1 MNPRAPFIVIAA
13 LVAAASPALAE
24 PRQSEKCGPPA
35 QTASAN
41 LRIDNGAVEY
51 DFSKTRD
58 DLFNLFRE
66 NRKESAAG
74 HRTGLTMAR
83 MNYEMQTD
91 VRLRPVA
98 GGYCVELRNVK
109 VALGFPLMKVY
120 VDQRYPVGGCHHQAV
135 LKHENEHVS
144 INRRVLGKHGKEF
157 RARLKAMVER
167 APVLFVVTKEQA
179 REVHIKYLGNETKPI
194 LDAMDRDLRVNHAVI
209 DTEESYQ
216 NLTRLCENW

>member
-13 LVAAASPALAE
+13 LAWAASPAVAE
-24 PRQSEKCGPPA
+24 PRASERCGPPA

-41 LRIDNGAVEY
+41 LRVDNGAVEY
-51 DFSKTRD
+51 DFTKTRE
-58 DLFNLFRE
+58 DLFHLFRE
-66 NRKESAAG
+66 NRRESAAG

-98 GGYCVELRNVK
+98 GGFCVELRNVK
-109 VALGFPLMKVY
+109 VSLGFPLLKVY

-144 INRRVLGKHGKEF
+144 INRRVLAKHAKEF
-157 RARLKAMVER
+157 RARLKTMVER
-167 APVLFVVTKEQA
+167 APVLFVVSKEQA
-179 REVHIKYLGNETKPI
+179 REAHIKYLSSETKPV
-194 LDAMDRDLRVNHAVI
+194 LDAMERDLRSGHAVI

-216 NLTRLCENW
+216 SLTKLCENW